1 MSSDAASAAL
11 VYPSV
16 AVASWRARSDCDTRW
31 IAARVKNREEAGS
44 EANGEVG
51 DGRPRGVRVDA
62 ALHSRERVSDTQI
75 PLQNWRPITRVGRV
89 VP

>member
-31 IAARVKNREEAGS
+31 IAARVKNREEAGVR
-44 EANGEVG
+44 GERG
-51 DGRPRGVRVDA
+51 GWRWETAGRAGRRGA
-62 ALHSRERVSDTQI
+62 AFAGTRE
-75 PLQNWRPITRVGRV
+75 
-89 VP
+89 